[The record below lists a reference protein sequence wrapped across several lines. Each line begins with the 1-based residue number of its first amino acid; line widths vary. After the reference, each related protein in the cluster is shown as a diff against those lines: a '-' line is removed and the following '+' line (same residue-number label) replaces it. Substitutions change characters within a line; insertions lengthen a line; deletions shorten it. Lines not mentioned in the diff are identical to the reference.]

1 MVVLIA
7 KIPQTAVMARKTRR
21 FLIVVTLGGLTA
33 TAALAAGGVYLLSK
47 SNEQWSPVPPV
58 VAPLET
64 DGKLPADA
72 LVLFG
77 GDSLSEWVNA
87 SDKTPASWVVRD
99 GVFTVNKASGNIE
112 TRRKFRDFQL
122 HLEWRVPAN
131 ITGSGQFRG
140 NSGLFL
146 ASTGPGDAG
155 YEVQI
160 LDAWR
165 NPTYVNGMAGAVYKQ
180 HAPLANPA
188 RPPGEWQVYDVTW
201 TAPRFSDKGT
211 LISPARV
218 TVRFNGVLVQDN
230 VVLQGETKF
239 IGKPS
244 YRPHGPSPIML
255 QAHGDP
261 SEPLSFR
268 NVWLHEL
275 K

>member
-1 MVVLIA
+1 VVFVA
-7 KIPQTAVMARKTRR
+7 KISQSFVMARKSKR
-21 FLIVVTLGGLTA
+21 FLILATLGGLTA
-33 TAALAAGGVYLLSK
+33 SAAVAAGGVYLLSK
-47 SNEQWSPVPPV
+47 SNEQWTPVPPV
-58 VAPLET
+58 VAPLEV
-64 DGKLPADA
+64 DGTPPADA

-77 GDSLSEWVNA
+77 GDNLGEWVN
-87 SDKTPASWVVRD
+87 SRDKSPASWVVRD
-99 GVFTVNKASGNIE
+99 GVFTVHKASGNIE

-131 ITGSGQFRG
+131 ISGEGQFRG

-146 ASTGPGDAG
+146 AATGSGDAG

-180 HAPLANPA
+180 RAPLANPA
-188 RPPGEWQVYDVTW
+188 RPPGEWQVYDITW
-201 TAPRFSDKGT
+201 TAPRFSEKGA

-230 VVLQGETKF
+230 IALKGETKF

-244 YRPHGPSPIML
+244 YRAHGPTPIML
-255 QAHGDP
+255 QAHRDP

-268 NVWLHEL
+268 NVWLREL